1 MIPTR
6 TNLLFLKDR
15 ARAVS
20 NSIDILKTKR
30 QALIVEFLR
39 STQPFLKSRREIREM
54 YGRALQELAL
64 SLGHQ
69 GKQAVES
76 IALSTEKEPAIE
88 ITEGSIWGLKYKDV
102 EIHETSLKVPEK
114 RHYDWRASTH
124 HLEECIHLFEKL
136 VDAAIKVAAYESKIK
151 RLAAEIQKTTRR
163 MRVLEERVMPRLRQ
177 DIKAI
182 TQHISERER
191 EAYYR
196 LKRVKGIKGRK
207 RGGAVETRK
216 SRKHASES
224 FAESH
229 SRGGKCQGT

>member
-15 ARAVS
+15 ARSVS
-20 NSIDILKTKR
+20 NSIDILSTKR

-39 STQPFLKSRREIREM
+39 STRPFLKSRGEIKKM
-54 YGRALQELAL
+54 YGRGIEELAL
-64 SLGHQ
+64 SLGQQ
-69 GKQAVES
+69 GSRAVES
-76 IALSTEKEPAIE
+76 IAISTEKEPAIE
-88 ITEGSIWGLKYKDV
+88 IIEDSIWGLKYKDV
-102 EIHETSLKVPEK
+102 EIHETSLKSPGE
-114 RHYDWRASTH
+114 RRYDWRASTH

-136 VDAAIKVAAYESKIK
+136 VDEVVKVAAYESKLK

-163 MRVLEERVMPRLRQ
+163 MRVLEERVLPRLGH

-196 LKRVKGIKGRK
+196 LKRVK
-207 RGGAVETRK
+207 V
-216 SRKHASES
+216 SRC
-224 FAESH
+224 
-229 SRGGKCQGT
+229 RRR